1 MKKIIAII
9 IAVFAAITI
18 NAQTLSVNKASAR
31 AIAEQF
37 QNGYFTLVFEEGKF
51 VSFSIDWNDESSY
64 TADEDLN
71 IESGYFTA
79 KIKDEDYITKK
90 EGTRF
95 IIDEFKEDE
104 TKTALTLYYAYGLVV
119 DKVEIGDDYI
129 KGYFYSTEI

>member
-9 IAVFAAITI
+9 IAVFATITI
-18 NAQTLSVNKASAR
+18 NAQTLTVNKVSAR

-37 QNGYFTLVFEEGKF
+37 QNGHFTLVFEGGKF
-51 VSFSIDWNDESSY
+51 ASFAIDWNDESSY
-64 TADEDLN
+64 KADEDLS
-71 IESGYFTA
+71 IKSGYFTA

-104 TKTALTLYYAYGLVV
+104 TKAALTLYYAYGLVV